1 MKDARFTFVCDRDER
16 EILAVLGQLYQRSCS
31 DTARL
36 LIRKEAL
43 RLHITPQPMGKAVEI
58 EDSNQIVQSQSK
70 QVEALQ
76 SQLRNVSEDGTQP
89 LSRIERAKI
98 Q

>member
-16 EILAVLGQLYQRSCS
+16 EILVVLGQLYHRSCS

-43 RLHITPQPMGKAVEI
+43 RLHITPQPIGKAVEL
-58 EDSNQIVQSQSK
+58 EDDNQVAQSQSK

-76 SQLRNVSEDGTQP
+76 SMSRHVSKDVMQP
-89 LSRIERAKI
+89 QSENRKGK
-98 Q
+98 